1 MRFGTPRECACV
13 GSRSRSKTCSR
24 PWREPLRVCVGDGG
38 LFGGRTGPGCRR
50 AMLDLS
56 MMRCSPVIRLV
67 LRIGGGLLVAAA
79 IDLALTMP
87 APASGERLG
96 NSGGGG
102 PLEAVN
108 LQCGAVS
115 PRQPWIDRQSRQTPW
130 LGERPGFR

>member
-1 MRFGTPRECACV
+1 MTR
-13 GSRSRSKTCSR
+13 CSR
-24 PWREPLRVCVGDGG
+24 
-38 LFGGRTGPGCRR
+38 
-50 AMLDLS
+50 
-56 MMRCSPVIRLV
+56 VIRLV

-96 NSGGGG
+96 KPVDEV

-108 LQCGAVS
+108 LQCGAIS

-130 LGERPGFR
+130 LGERPGFGDKW